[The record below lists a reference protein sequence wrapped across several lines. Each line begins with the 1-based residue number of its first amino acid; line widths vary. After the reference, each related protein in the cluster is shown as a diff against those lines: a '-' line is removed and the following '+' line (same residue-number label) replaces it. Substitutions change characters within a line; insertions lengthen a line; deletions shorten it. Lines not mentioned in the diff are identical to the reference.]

1 MFEANLKFSEG
12 SRSRSYDRV
21 ATVREKSEKNKRFS
35 RSGYFVKGQ
44 GKSYKSVK
52 VSEKAE
58 NYIFC
63 QKAS

>member
-1 MFEANLKFSEG
+1 MFEANLKFSDG
-12 SRSRSYDRV
+12 SGRGSYDRV

-35 RSGYFVKGQ
+35 RSGNLVKGQ

-52 VSEKAE
+52 VSEKSE
-58 NYIFC
+58 NYIFS